1 VSKKKIVFDMAKTS
15 TTKNLE
21 NQTVTELNSKN
32 LKYLDKEVEVKIKRI
47 QDAARLQSTDYT
59 KPDGGLI
66 KMPDLKKIS
75 DI

>member
-1 VSKKKIVFDMAKTS
+1 MAKTS

-47 QDAARLQSTDYT
+47 QDAARLQSTDYA
-59 KPDGGLI
+59 KPNGGLI